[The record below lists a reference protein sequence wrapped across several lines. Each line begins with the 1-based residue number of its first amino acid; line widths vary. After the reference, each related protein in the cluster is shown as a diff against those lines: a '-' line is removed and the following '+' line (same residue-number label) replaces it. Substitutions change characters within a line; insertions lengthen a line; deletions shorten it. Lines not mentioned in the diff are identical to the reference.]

1 MLLMP
6 NWLPLSLR
14 RPPNLLLLLFGPLAA
29 SLASLVPVLPVFVV
43 NKTTVVHKPQER
55 GQERRPPQPRMLS
68 TDCGRRDVGCLPRQ
82 PRQQPR
88 PVRAEQPPRRRSDEL
103 RRPQPASTLCSAA
116 ASASRRAR
124 NRHRQQE
131 VKRARSPLVSFGT
144 KGKFPRRIGLR
155 RFFKR
160 NDELFFLASI
170 CTSIE

>member
-43 NKTTVVHKPQER
+43 NKTTVVHKPRER

-68 TDCGRRDVGCLPRQ
+68 TDCGRRDVGCRPRQ

-88 PVRAEQPPRRRSDEL
+88 PVRAEQPPRRRRSDEL

-131 VKRARSPLVSFGT
+131 VKRARRSSL
-144 KGKFPRRIGLR
+144 
-155 RFFKR
+155 
-160 NDELFFLASI
+160 LAPKES
-170 CTSIE
+170 SLEE